1 MASEEER
8 RSKLLNDYCELRRT
22 HPELPAQL
30 RDFQVKANIAEN
42 CTFENQQVDILCSA
56 LDETNSSHIMVALP
70 TGYGKSLPMLLLG
83 LLMPKITGIVQS
95 FQNTQNCSHYN
106 PLPAALVHWAMSK
119 CLPLHFF
126 KLNFFV
132 SLTSHFLG
140 WFNGSRNIH
149 SKWISLLAG
158 WARLF
163 FNLLMIKTS
172 TMFDLGFYD
181 FTDQHQYLRTWA
193 LQPAMCTFLPFKM
206 LHFCTGDIVRGTL
219 KCSKLE

>member
-30 RDFQVKANIAEN
+30 RDFQVKANVAEN

-132 SLTSHFLG
+132 SFTSHFYISPFLY
-140 WFNGSRNIH
+140 FMSH
-149 SKWISLLAG
+149 SSSTASSMWSVETWG
-158 WARLF
+158 VRET
-163 FNLLMIKTS
+163 KTQVS
-172 TMFDLGFYD
+172 SS
-181 FTDQHQYLRTWA
+181 QYCVRPWQLHVPANAMSHIVSEDTIMH
-193 LQPAMCTFLPFKM
+193 LQK
-206 LHFCTGDIVRGTL
+206 
-219 KCSKLE
+219 